1 MKTKA
6 TCLFV
11 FISFVLSAQ
20 KLPEGFAYLKKE
32 NPTLILDLR
41 YATSEN
47 FTGKIVTGYTSEKAI
62 GTKALSIALRKVQAL
77 LRSKGLGLK
86 VFDAYRPQS
95 AVDAFISWAASAS
108 DTLKK
113 REYYPNLKKED
124 LFELGYIAEKSGH
137 TRGSTIDVT
146 LVYLKGRRKG
156 KEIDMGGKWDYFGE
170 ASHFNYQKIS
180 PKQMENRR
188 LLRDLMIEGGF
199 NPYEKEWWHF
209 SLKNEPFPTTYFDFP
224 LP

>member
-1 MKTKA
+1 M
-6 TCLFV
+6 
-11 FISFVLSAQ
+11 LSAQ

-124 LFELGYIAEKSGH
+124 LFDLGYIAEKSGH